1 MLDRRSC
8 FCPNF
13 PLIPGRF
20 AHHSRNDWGTM
31 QTRQVELSSI
41 SKAKATAVLPESQC
55 DIIRRENC
63 FLLHRHLRYRCWRE
77 RVRDSGDFF
86 FLCHNV
92 RTYYL
97 LSNSSSF
104 PRRIATRTWW
114 PQLSWHTL
122 HERARSQCVSKG
134 ILFGLLIWLS
144 IAFVSE
150 CIDAAGQL
158 FVDTLVCWLSIG

>member
-1 MLDRRSC
+1 MLDRRSFC
-8 FCPNF
+8 CCPNF

-41 SKAKATAVLPESQC
+41 SKASPTRKSMRHHQERKLLPAPPPSPLSLLERESQRF
-55 DIIRRENC
+55 RR
-63 FLLHRHLRYRCWRE
+63 
-77 RVRDSGDFF
+77 FF